1 MRRAARNSAQFGA
14 ILLAILT
21 RRLLLP
27 RYTPLHLTCDL
38 GFSDVCRELLEAKA
52 RVDAALPDGSTAL
65 YLAAQNKRADC
76 AHLLLQHN
84 AAVDCLN
91 SQRATPLYVA
101 SLRGDELTV
110 DLLLAAAVGA
120 AV

>member
-14 ILLAILT
+14 ILRAILT
-21 RRLLLP
+21 RRLLRS

-38 GFSDVCRELLEAKA
+38 GFADVCRELLEAKA

-76 AHLLLQHN
+76 AHLLIKHGADIN
-84 AAVDCLN
+84 EKNDKV
-91 SQRATPLYVA
+91 RTPLM
-101 SLRGDELTV
+101 
-110 DLLLAAAVGA
+110 
-120 AV
+120 